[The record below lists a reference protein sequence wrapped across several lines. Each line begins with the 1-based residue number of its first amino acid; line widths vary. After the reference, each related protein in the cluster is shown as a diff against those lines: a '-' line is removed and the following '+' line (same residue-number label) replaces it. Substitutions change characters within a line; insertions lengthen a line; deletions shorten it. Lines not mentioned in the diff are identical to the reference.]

1 MVLRKKR
8 KRNLRHG
15 VKRLAQITVHGGMN
29 KMKVAHKIANNTL
42 YVSICG
48 ELDESCAAQLR
59 VRLDELFE
67 KSGIAR
73 VVLDL
78 AGISFMDSTGIG
90 MLIGRYKVLKARN
103 IPLLLSSP
111 QSVVDK
117 LLSLSG
123 IYEIM
128 PKIG

>member
-1 MVLRKKR
+1 M
-8 KRNLRHG
+8 
-15 VKRLAQITVHGGMN
+15 
-29 KMKVAHKIANNTL
+29 
-42 YVSICG
+42 SICG

>member
-1 MVLRKKR
+1 MAHNPFTEVNTK
-8 KRNLRHG
+8 
-15 VKRLAQITVHGGMN
+15 I
-29 KMKVAHKIANNTL
+29 KVAHKIANNTL